1 MTKQALYMW
10 LHGRKSPGLLYLST
24 QTFLYTM
31 QLIFFDDPSI
41 RSALK
46 PFTLTRPIA
55 RIRIGIWQVDEKWQK
70 RLSEHI
76 SIGNPAY
83 LTETYLEQKFPF
95 THSQDN
101 LLLNGAVCPD
111 DELTA
116 AVVRLTPKALLKAG
130 NQVVAVRMT
139 DKELIGLKER
149 LNETSYANFNAIL
162 EEHLA
167 GYATVSYQA
176 AVVSIQNTWEIFQQN
191 GSQIEADFSQVIRHR
206 TSARITDPH
215 TVVYH
220 PDNVFVEEGASVKAS
235 VINAEDG
242 PVYLGKNA
250 TVHENAVIIGPFA
263 MLESSHVNI
272 GSKIREATTIG
283 PYCKVGGEVKN
294 TVFFANSNKGHE
306 GFLGNA
312 VVGEWCNF
320 GADTNASNLKNNYK
334 PVQIWHY
341 GTKSYQDTHTL
352 FCGLMMGDHSKCG
365 INTMFNTGTVVGV
378 SANIFG
384 SDYPPKFIPSFT
396 WGGIQQQE
404 VYNLPKAMEVAAAVM
419 ERRGLPLTEAD
430 RAILTHVFNNRQEE
444 M

>member
-1 MTKQALYMW
+1 
-10 LHGRKSPGLLYLST
+10 
-24 QTFLYTM
+24 M
-31 QLIFFDDPSI
+31 QLIFFDDPLV
-41 RSALK
+41 RQTLK
-46 PFTLTRPIA
+46 PFTLTRPVA
-55 RIRIGIWQVDEKWQK
+55 QVRVGIWQMDEKWQR
-70 RLSEHI
+70 RLSAQV
-76 SIGNPAY
+76 SVPNPAY
-83 LTETYLEQKFPF
+83 LTETYLQEKFPF
-95 THSQDN
+95 ICQQDN
-101 LLLNGAVCPD
+101 LLLNGAVCPGD
-111 DELTA
+111 ALAA
-116 AVVRLTPKALLKAG
+116 AVSRLPPRTLLKAG
-130 NQVVAVRMT
+130 QQTIAVRLT
-139 DKELIGLKER
+139 GEALTQLKDR
-149 LNETSYANFNAIL
+149 LDQTSYADFNTVW

-167 GYATVSYQA
+167 GYATVSFQDD
-176 AVVSIQNTWEIFQQN
+176 VVSIQNLWDIFQQN
-191 GSQIEADFSQVIRHR
+191 GAQIEADFSHLKKHR
-206 TSARITDPH
+206 TSAPITDPH

-220 PDNVFVEEGASVKAS
+220 PDNVFAEEGVSVRAS

-263 MLESSHVNI
+263 MLEGSHVNI

-341 GTKSYQDTHTL
+341 GTKSYQDTGTL

-396 WGGIQQQE
+396 WGGVQQQ
-404 VYNLPKAMEVAAAVM
+404 VYDLAKALEVARAVM
-419 ERRGLPLTEAD
+419 LRRGLPLTEAD
-430 RAILTHVFNNRQEE
+430 CTILTHVFNNRKEE
-444 M
+444 AIQKG